1 MTLVLKCVFDLLVR
15 LNTNLRRAEKS
26 LLLFFYGSRNCSKW
40 YYSTLRWVEV
50 CPWIKARSF
59 SVCMC
64 LCLSKDLSM
73 SEGKWLK
80 KKWEKTAKGVKPR
93 EKKADK
99 KKNWRPLSHKHDII
113 YLAYKVAEATTKH
126 KKKRRAQRKRTS
138 ILHNSAFY

>member
-1 MTLVLKCVFDLLVR
+1 MLKCVFDLLVR

-73 SEGKWLK
+73 SEGK
-80 KKWEKTAKGVKPR
+80 
-93 EKKADK
+93 
-99 KKNWRPLSHKHDII
+99 
-113 YLAYKVAEATTKH
+113 
-126 KKKRRAQRKRTS
+126 
-138 ILHNSAFY
+138 